1 MSVHDPNLRKTSGES
16 SSFTPPV
23 GRTPGFLS
31 RYSSALLLLLVVGL
45 EAGVVQFVIRD
56 FHSANAEVQ
65 SMYAWSVLG
74 LRRIGGLQY
83 DAQETRRATLYALTT
98 NDSNLQVEYADQTRE
113 ADQRVTDGIA
123 DYLQQA
129 KLPTEIEAGKRLRR
143 DWLAYLSVRDEVLA
157 SILEGSTK
165 EAVALDLSHGV
176 PSFDRVRQ
184 DLEEIKR
191 LYDEQASQR
200 LTNVAAL
207 ARRSVARLIGVL
219 FCTLFLAS
227 IFVWVLQRNK
237 IASALQLARMQM
249 DFVASVSHELRTP
262 LAVLCSAADNLA
274 DGVVKGETQLAKY
287 SSVIRNQSRQINGLV
302 NQVILF
308 TATQNGKGRYVLQ
321 PLEVSTVVNTAVD
334 DAMELIQKARFTVE
348 KKIDPNL
355 PPVMGD
361 FSALSQ
367 CLQNL
372 VTNALK
378 YGDRGR
384 WISIHAELAYSKDRR
399 GNEVRISV
407 EDHGSGIER
416 ADLFHI
422 FEPFY
427 RGPAAIAGQIH
438 GAGLGLAIAKS
449 LAEAMGGRLS
459 VATELGKGS
468 VFTLHL
474 PAATVQTEKD
484 QVQRGSAARV

>member
-1 MSVHDPNLRKTSGES
+1 MQDRDRRKLAGGAT
-16 SSFTPPV
+16 SFTPAP
-23 GRTPGFLS
+23 GRRPGLWT
-31 RYSSALLLLLVVGL
+31 RYSSAFLLLLVVGL

-56 FHSANAEVQ
+56 FHSANTEVQ
-65 SMYAWSVLG
+65 SMYAGSVLG

-83 DAQETRRATLYALTT
+83 EAQETRRATLYALTT

-113 ADQRVTDGIA
+113 ADKRVTEGIA

-129 KLPTEIEAGKRLRR
+129 RLPAEIEAGKHLRQ

-165 EAVALDLSHGV
+165 EAVVLDLSQGV
-176 PSFDRVRQ
+176 PLFDRVRQ

-191 LYDEQASQR
+191 LYDEQASRR

-227 IFVWVLQRNK
+227 VFVWILQRNK
-237 IASALQLARMQM
+237 MASALQLAHMQM

-274 DGVVKGETQLAKY
+274 DGVVRGEAQLSKY
-287 SSVIRNQSRQINGLV
+287 SSVIRNQSRQINTLV

-308 TATQNGKGRYVLQ
+308 ASTQNGKGRYVLR
-321 PLEVSTVVNTAVD
+321 PLEVSSVVNAALD
-334 DAMELIQKARFTVE
+334 DAMELIQKAGFALE
-348 KKIDPNL
+348 KRISPHL
-355 PPVMGD
+355 PLVTAD
-361 FSALSQ
+361 FAALSQ

-378 YGDRGR
+378 YGDRGH
-384 WISIHAELAYSKDRR
+384 WICVHANVMYTKDRR
-399 GNEVRISV
+399 SNEVRISV
-407 EDHGSGIER
+407 EDHGSGIDR
-416 ADLFHI
+416 ADLPYI
-422 FEPFY
+422 FEPFF
-427 RGPAAIAGQIH
+427 RGPAAVAGQIH

-459 VATELGKGS
+459 VKTEAGKGS
-468 VFTLHL
+468 TFTVHL
-474 PAATVQTEKD
+474 PVAPAGSKQAQLEEGPAAKV
-484 QVQRGSAARV
+484 

>member
-1 MSVHDPNLRKTSGES
+1 MSAQRRNPETSAGVAVY
-16 SSFTPPV
+16 TPPASKAA
-23 GRTPGFLS
+23 GFLT
-31 RYSSALLLLLVVGL
+31 RYSHALLLLLVVGL

-56 FHSANAEVQ
+56 VHSANTEVQ
-65 SMYAWSVLG
+65 RMYASSVLG
-74 LRRIGGLQY
+74 LRRIGLLQY
-83 DAQETRRATLYALTT
+83 DAQETRRSTLYALTT

-113 ADQRVTDGIA
+113 ADKRVTEGITE
-123 DYLQQA
+123 YLKQA
-129 KLPTEIEAGKRLRR
+129 TLSGQIEAGNRLQS
-143 DWLAYLSVRDEVLA
+143 DWNAYLKVRDEVLA

-165 EAVALDLSHGV
+165 EAVELDLSQGV
-176 PSFDRVRQ
+176 PLFDRVRR
-184 DLEEIKR
+184 DLEETQR
-191 LYDEQASQR
+191 LYDEQASQG
-200 LTNVAAL
+200 LANVAAL
-207 ARRSVARLIGVL
+207 ARRSVMRLFGVL
-219 FCTLFLAS
+219 LCTLFLAGV
-227 IFVWVLQRNK
+227 FVWLLQRNK
-237 IASALQLARMQM
+237 MASTLQLARMQM
-249 DFVASVSHELRTP
+249 DFVASVSHELRTH

-416 ADLFHI
+416 TDLFHI

>member
-1 MSVHDPNLRKTSGES
+1 MSTSEREPQTMQGAS
-16 SSFTPPV
+16 VFAPPI

-65 SMYAWSVLG
+65 RMYAWSVLG

-83 DAQETRRATLYALTT
+83 DAQETRRSTLYALTT

-113 ADQRVTDGIA
+113 ADKRVTEGIA
-123 DYLQQA
+123 EYLQQA
-129 KLPTEIEAGKRLRR
+129 QLPGEIAVGNRLHA
-143 DWLAYLSVRDEVLA
+143 DWLAYLNVRDEVLA
-157 SILEGSTK
+157 LILEGSTK
-165 EAVALDLSHGV
+165 EAVALDLSQGV
-176 PSFDRVRQ
+176 PLFDRVRQ

-191 LYDEQASQR
+191 LYDDQASQR
-200 LTNVAAL
+200 LANVAAL

-227 IFVWVLQRNK
+227 VFVWIVQRNK
-237 IASALQLARMQM
+237 MSSTLQLARMQM

-274 DGVVKGETQLAKY
+274 DGVVNGKEQLARY
-287 SSVIRNQSRQINGLV
+287 SLVIRNHSRQINGLV
-302 NQVILF
+302 NEVILF
-308 TATQNGKGRYVLQ
+308 SSTQNGKGRYMLH
-321 PLEVSTVVNTAVD
+321 PLEVLGIIESAIDGTT
-334 DAMELIQKARFTVE
+334 ELIQRAGFTLEKQVE
-348 KKIDPNL
+348 PAL
-355 PPVMGD
+355 PRVMGD
-361 FSALSQ
+361 SAALSQ

-384 WISIHAELAYSKDRR
+384 WISIRACLAESKERR
-399 GNEVRISV
+399 RREIRISV
-407 EDHGSGIER
+407 HDRGNGIDR
-416 ADLFHI
+416 SDLPHI

-427 RGPAAIAGQIH
+427 RSPAAVAGQIH
-438 GAGLGLAIAKS
+438 GAGLGLPIAKS
-449 LAEAMGGRLS
+449 LAEAMGGSLS
-459 VATELGKGS
+459 VRTEMGVGS

-474 PAATVQTEKD
+474 PVTESRVGPD
-484 QVQRGSAARV
+484 QMHEGFTAQV